1 MASRVIWKRWVWL
14 SFQVGLGQHITW
26 KQPASDALTSTRIPS
41 IHNAN
46 IFYPIVELNLRQ
58 GKITRRVQRNKLLCQ
73 AQQFNPCLQRKV
85 HFSVERTGRSRKNC
99 YSFSF
104 FPNDLFDNFLQF
116 NFWTNWSLQGNTAC
130 SRQFWW
136 KRLRTNY
143 TTQCQHKD
151 VSKDFRTR
159 NYRLPSTKPPEMENY
174 PGVANP
180 DWSSA
185 QGKTVTRCIIWR
197 LLVGKGLRQPEV
209 SKGRGFPRTQHT
221 LQEGP
226 WRGHPNP
233 PNYYLGSFINVLV
246 TSYPRSRMNAQAGS
260 PTDELLIFLCHLR
273 TSWPKARTESR
284 KLNDMTT
291 VLNSKWNILHTAS
304 SSLTWYASRVKLRIR
319 DARALHTALATW
331 TAVTCDISQASGH
344 WYWILSQRM
353 GPLLKAHSRPFS
365 VDESCMLHSCVQ
377 FQGNFTCVSRVA

>member
-1 MASRVIWKRWVWL
+1 MLHSCVQFQISLVIGGHRISAASAKMVSSGVKLEFATPALWRFGKMECSHLWHQPREAHWYCVFC
-14 SFQVGLGQHITW
+14 SEW
-26 KQPASDALTSTRIPS
+26 KQLTRETNSW
-41 IHNAN
+41 AEFLN
-46 IFYPIVELNLRQ
+46 IMLQQ
-58 GKITRRVQRNKLLCQ
+58 GKITCRVQRNRLLCQ

-85 HFSVERTGRSRKNC
+85 HFIVERTGRSRKNC

-197 LLVGKGLRQPEV
+197 LFKKYYDSRKWARDEASPGPSIHSR
-209 SKGRGFPRTQHT
+209 KGRDGDTQTH
-221 LQEGP
+221 QIII
-226 WRGHPNP
+226 
-233 PNYYLGSFINVLV
+233 LG
-246 TSYPRSRMNAQAGS
+246 
-260 PTDELLIFLCHLR
+260 
-273 TSWPKARTESR
+273 
-284 KLNDMTT
+284 
-291 VLNSKWNILHTAS
+291 
-304 SSLTWYASRVKLRIR
+304 
-319 DARALHTALATW
+319 
-331 TAVTCDISQASGH
+331 
-344 WYWILSQRM
+344 
-353 GPLLKAHSRPFS
+353 
-365 VDESCMLHSCVQ
+365 
-377 FQGNFTCVSRVA
+377 VS

>member
-1 MASRVIWKRWVWL
+1 ML
-14 SFQVGLGQHITW
+14 Q
-26 KQPASDALTSTRIPS
+26 
-41 IHNAN
+41 
-46 IFYPIVELNLRQ
+46 Q
-58 GKITRRVQRNKLLCQ
+58 GKITCRVQRNRLLCQ
-73 AQQFNPCLQRKV
+73 AQKFNPCLQRKV
-85 HFSVERTGRSRKNC
+85 HFIVERTGRSRKNC

-197 LLVGKGLRQPEV
+197 LFKKYYDSRKWARDEASPGPSIHSR
-209 SKGRGFPRTQHT
+209 KGRDGDTQTH
-221 LQEGP
+221 QIII
-226 WRGHPNP
+226 
-233 PNYYLGSFINVLV
+233 LG
-246 TSYPRSRMNAQAGS
+246 
-260 PTDELLIFLCHLR
+260 
-273 TSWPKARTESR
+273 
-284 KLNDMTT
+284 
-291 VLNSKWNILHTAS
+291 
-304 SSLTWYASRVKLRIR
+304 
-319 DARALHTALATW
+319 
-331 TAVTCDISQASGH
+331 
-344 WYWILSQRM
+344 
-353 GPLLKAHSRPFS
+353 
-365 VDESCMLHSCVQ
+365 
-377 FQGNFTCVSRVA
+377 VS